1 MKLTKTFER
10 LRNGQNQVIEVVC
23 RVNSSDD
30 IDDMSYDDFQANLY
44 INGKLI
50 GDISPVLDN
59 AGLFTDM
66 VDSIDWHELYHE
78 NKREEAA

>member
-44 INGKLI
+44 INGKFI